1 MTIETNNQIQNTA
14 QPDAAT
20 LAGETVTDS
29 ETTSSVHQPT
39 LFAEPV
45 FNIGSFTVTNSL
57 LSSWIVLSVI
67 LLIAV
72 AIRLSLKKVPRG
84 IQNYFEVVVDG
95 ALNLADSVTGS
106 RAKSMKFFPIVFPLF
121 LFILLNNWLGIL
133 PGVGSIG
140 FNTIEEGHQIFIP
153 FLRGGTADLNTTLA
167 LAIVVVIATHV
178 ASIAMTSTWQ
188 YLNRFIGIDLFLE
201 LPKKIFKHREF
212 TAVLVNP
219 IKFLVGL
226 IEIVGEF
233 AKVASLS
240 FRLFGNIFAGEV
252 LLGAMAMIFAYILP
266 VPFIFL
272 EIIVGLVQAMIFS
285 ILTLAFLTVMTID
298 HGEAH

>member
-1 MTIETNNQIQNTA
+1 MTIETSNQIQNSE
-14 QPDAAT
+14 QSNEVN
-20 LAGETVTDS
+20 LENNTVTGS
-29 ETTSSVHQPT
+29 ERASSVHQPT

-45 FNIGSFTVTNSL
+45 FNLGGFTITNSL
-57 LSSWIVLSVI
+57 LSTWVVLSFI
-67 LLIAV
+67 LLISV
-72 AIRLSLKKVPRG
+72 AIRLSLKRVPKG

-106 RAKSMKFFPIVFPLF
+106 RAKSLKFFPIVFPLF

-133 PGVGSIG
+133 PGVGSVG
-140 FNTIEEGHQIFIP
+140 FNTIENGHQLFIP
-153 FLRGGTADLNTTLA
+153 YLRGGTADLNTTLA
-167 LAIVVVIATHV
+167 LAIVVVVATHI
-178 ASIAMTSTWQ
+178 ASVTMTSGWK
-188 YLNRFIGIDLFLE
+188 YLNRFIGVDLFLE
-201 LPKKIFKHREF
+201 LPKKIFKQREY
-212 TAVLVNP
+212 TSVLVNP
-219 IKFLVGL
+219 IKFLVGI

-252 LLGAMAMIFAYILP
+252 LLGAMAAIFAYLLP

-285 ILTLAFLTVMTID
+285 ILTLAFLTVMTTD
-298 HGEAH
+298 HSEAH